1 MEAPSEPQPQP
12 QSRKFE
18 CSLLPHG
25 GYTLIPATL
34 STMAWIAS
42 LAQDGC
48 DYAKLTGP
56 IVAELTN
63 SNIQFPYLEVGF
75 NAFRAPLP
83 MGNNNWAVDYTSKCI
98 DYDPEFVTMDGY
110 WNAAKIFQFLSLVF
124 GGGASLFLWFS
135 SCFLFSPATWR
146 WAGYEVV
153 AAFLFQSLAF
163 LWFRTEMCHGDG
175 NSCSLFF
182 GSKTNIVA
190 AVFWSVSALTIFLKY
205 PAPNPK
211 EGDTRSGLAA
221 PEVEFATMGEDAT
234 AADTA
239 SEDIAETEQ
248 PSEAMDLPIEGDA
261 DAQMAPPIHDPAENT
276 PGDKET
282 EGEIV

>member
-1 MEAPSEPQPQP
+1 METSTQPEPQLQTRR
-12 QSRKFE
+12 RKFE

-25 GYTLIPATL
+25 GYSLIPATL

-48 DYAKLTGP
+48 DYARLTGP

-63 SNIQFPYLEVGF
+63 SNLQFPYLEVGF

-83 MGNNNWAVDYTSKCI
+83 IGGNEWAVDYTSKCL
-98 DYDPEFVTMDGY
+98 DYDPDVVSMDGY

-124 GGGASLFLWFS
+124 GGGGSLFLWFS

-163 LWFRTEMCHGDG
+163 LWFRTDMCRGDG
-175 NSCSLFF
+175 NSCALFF
-182 GSKTNIVA
+182 GSKTDIVA
-190 AVFWSVSALTIFLKY
+190 AVFWLVSALAIFLKY
-205 PAPNPK
+205 PAPQPK
-211 EGDTRSGLAA
+211 EGDTRSGLPA
-221 PEVEFATMGEDAT
+221 PEVEVASVDVT
-234 AADTA
+234 DTA
-239 SEDIAETEQ
+239 SEDIVESERPAETL
-248 PSEAMDLPIEGDA
+248 DLPVEGDA
-261 DAQMAPPIHDPAENT
+261 DAQMAPPIHDPADKT
-276 PGDKET
+276 SGKKET